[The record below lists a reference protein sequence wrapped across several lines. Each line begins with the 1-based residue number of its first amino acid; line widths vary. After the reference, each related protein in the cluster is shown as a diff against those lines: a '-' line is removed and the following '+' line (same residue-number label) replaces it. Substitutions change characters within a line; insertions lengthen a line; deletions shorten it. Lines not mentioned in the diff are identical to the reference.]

1 MSFLSDARSTVE
13 DRLIPDLESHLD
25 QKVGGGDKFY
35 VRRKLFRE
43 DVDEQDQ
50 IFLSLADPDASTTLR
65 EKDLL
70 GHENYVVL
78 GRSGAGKSALSIHTA
93 VRACRRFLEEDS
105 APLPVFLELGTEVNQ
120 GNDQAI
126 RNALQRASHGLFE
139 RALQEHKPGLHLIV
153 DALDELLRYERRMMT
168 PLDTVLMDL
177 DRKANLQLL
186 LTTRRS
192 QWRESDWKSHL
203 LHDTEIYHVDEAG
216 RYEYRQILDDEEE
229 WSDFYDACKSRGLD
243 DLLDIP
249 FDGFDL
255 AFRFRSGEELP
266 LSRREHL
273 NQRIDE
279 RLHKNDGGIS
289 ASVSTSRL
297 RELARLLASVMSF
310 DKKDSLTENEVVDAL
325 GGTALADV
333 DKEATGDEVERLLAS
348 RLFKTVQSD
357 AESEYAFDHVLYREA
372 LAAECLTGLSLRKQR
387 LLLCVQLDG
396 HELVAAIHRGIA
408 RMLAER
414 EEAFRDYL
422 LDVDPPVALFGS
434 LASLSEK
441 GRKELLRSVF
451 DWAIEQH
458 IPPWASVEGA
468 GESFRDVL
476 TWHRPASPSDFLRD
490 YLRSGHE
497 IARVW
502 AAYAAGSWGD
512 VSGVR
517 GELEAI
523 ALDSSKHRSTRRECV
538 RALHQSCGSKA
549 LPTIERLLYD
559 DSDPVRGT
567 ALRAY
572 LDLANPAPVEFLFL
586 LQKPKQQPNL
596 SSSLQRVV
604 RSYGQSRSDQEVESI
619 LHFLHVLQWVLPSA
633 NSDEEA
639 PAVTELYA
647 QLLGGILERDE
658 DLVVSDA
665 PIIPVLF
672 RALRRG
678 KTAFSNSR
686 GARSQLVVYEDTLV
700 EFLQSRQDLWCRLFL
715 YVYDR
720 INSGNAGDFLHGR
733 PYDILADSAPDSS
746 LGFLPRSSAP
756 SWHQES
762 LARSIRRRVLS
773 SPDLQRDLTLP
784 LSVPKE
790 FSSWLWSTATETQE
804 NQKMTSLQVERALRV
819 ALDADGPGA
828 KTRRTLEAVAR
839 FQNPHPGFWNQV
851 QQAPPNQL
859 QRAAE
864 GLKEWSAHL
873 STPVYQKLIEDLKT
887 HAQNELTS
895 CGSPLPWVSGIVR
908 FLCEE
913 GDYLSVSELAAAFRE
928 FSPYNA
934 LEDAEYFASR
944 IREKSVPRWRSV
956 VRKAFNTGTVSTR
969 VVTGLL
975 TEHDEDFLLSKVR
988 QRLEK
993 GMWSRR
999 QFHSLLDYYLE
1010 YATQE
1015 EEITSALRR
1024 CLQILCLRQW
1034 GQLLLEQNGNGTDI
1048 EFKSEDVFRL
1058 LFHLMNES
1066 HEEAWKLFQSLLDRG
1081 AVPLREHHRL
1091 ARVGVPTPQ
1100 TIDHVQIL
1108 KDWHVQIRRSIDRV
1122 GDTHREKKH
1131 LADSILSKIT
1141 DFGGVDVLHM
1151 LRKVQNEV
1159 PYEDA
1164 PWLSGTILDLESQ
1177 ILSASAEQRSAFSV
1191 LRMITTDRYHDVR
1204 SENDLFEATREAIE
1218 SLNEDFRTGSG
1229 VAGFWN
1235 TGDDPA
1241 PKHEA
1246 ECQNVLWPLLSQR
1259 LANYEVRGI
1268 EEEIVNENFADFRI
1282 DYPRANQDSLSTF
1295 VELKVARKGYGASEL
1310 VDPIESQLYDEHL
1323 RPSGCTHGIFAV
1335 LWFKD
1340 SERYNHPMS
1349 WADMDVLRDDIRA
1362 KVEEVQSRYGVT
1374 IATYVL
1380 DMTAGYRKR

>member
-1 MSFLSDARSTVE
+1 
-13 DRLIPDLESHLD
+13 
-25 QKVGGGDKFY
+25 
-35 VRRKLFRE
+35 
-43 DVDEQDQ
+43 
-50 IFLSLADPDASTTLR
+50 
-65 EKDLL
+65 
-70 GHENYVVL
+70 
-78 GRSGAGKSALSIHTA
+78 
-93 VRACRRFLEEDS
+93 
-105 APLPVFLELGTEVNQ
+105 
-120 GNDQAI
+120 
-126 RNALQRASHGLFE
+126 
-139 RALQEHKPGLHLIV
+139 
-153 DALDELLRYERRMMT
+153 
-168 PLDTVLMDL
+168 
-177 DRKANLQLL
+177 
-186 LTTRRS
+186 
-192 QWRESDWKSHL
+192 
-203 LHDTEIYHVDEAG
+203 
-216 RYEYRQILDDEEE
+216 
-229 WSDFYDACKSRGLD
+229 
-243 DLLDIP
+243 
-249 FDGFDL
+249 
-255 AFRFRSGEELP
+255 
-266 LSRREHL
+266 
-273 NQRIDE
+273 
-279 RLHKNDGGIS
+279 
-289 ASVSTSRL
+289 
-297 RELARLLASVMSF
+297 
-310 DKKDSLTENEVVDAL
+310 
-325 GGTALADV
+325 
-333 DKEATGDEVERLLAS
+333 
-348 RLFKTVQSD
+348 
-357 AESEYAFDHVLYREA
+357 
-372 LAAECLTGLSLRKQR
+372 
-387 LLLCVQLDG
+387 
-396 HELVAAIHRGIA
+396 
-408 RMLAER
+408 
-414 EEAFRDYL
+414 
-422 LDVDPPVALFGS
+422 
-434 LASLSEK
+434 
-441 GRKELLRSVF
+441 
-451 DWAIEQH
+451 
-458 IPPWASVEGA
+458 
-468 GESFRDVL
+468 
-476 TWHRPASPSDFLRD
+476 
-490 YLRSGHE
+490 
-497 IARVW
+497 
-502 AAYAAGSWGD
+502 
-512 VSGVR
+512 
-517 GELEAI
+517 
-523 ALDSSKHRSTRRECV
+523 
-538 RALHQSCGSKA
+538 
-549 LPTIERLLYD
+549 
-559 DSDPVRGT
+559 
-567 ALRAY
+567 
-572 LDLANPAPVEFLFL
+572 
-586 LQKPKQQPNL
+586 
-596 SSSLQRVV
+596 
-604 RSYGQSRSDQEVESI
+604 
-619 LHFLHVLQWVLPSA
+619 
-633 NSDEEA
+633 
-639 PAVTELYA
+639 
-647 QLLGGILERDE
+647 
-658 DLVVSDA
+658 
-665 PIIPVLF
+665 
-672 RALRRG
+672 
-678 KTAFSNSR
+678 
-686 GARSQLVVYEDTLV
+686 
-700 EFLQSRQDLWCRLFL
+700 
-715 YVYDR
+715 
-720 INSGNAGDFLHGR
+720 
-733 PYDILADSAPDSS
+733 
-746 LGFLPRSSAP
+746 
-756 SWHQES
+756 
-762 LARSIRRRVLS
+762 
-773 SPDLQRDLTLP
+773 
-784 LSVPKE
+784 
-790 FSSWLWSTATETQE
+790 
-804 NQKMTSLQVERALRV
+804 
-819 ALDADGPGA
+819 
-828 KTRRTLEAVAR
+828 
-839 FQNPHPGFWNQV
+839 
-851 QQAPPNQL
+851 
-859 QRAAE
+859 
-864 GLKEWSAHL
+864 
-873 STPVYQKLIEDLKT
+873 VYQKLIEVLKT

-1058 LFHLMNES
+1058 LLHLMNES

-1340 SERYNHPMS
+1340 SERYNHPTS